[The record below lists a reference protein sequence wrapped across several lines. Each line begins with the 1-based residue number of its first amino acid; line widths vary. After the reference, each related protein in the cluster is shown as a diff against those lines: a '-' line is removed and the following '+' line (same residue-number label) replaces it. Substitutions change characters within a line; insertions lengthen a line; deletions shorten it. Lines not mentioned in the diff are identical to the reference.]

1 MKISGIIGLLADKRI
16 ANKKEG
22 GNMKERNFKILAK
35 VAELFAD
42 TNCEVS
48 SLLLSRYFD
57 FSASTIRNAMS
68 ELESEGF
75 LKKAG
80 KFSGSFPTSK
90 AFIYLLGKEKEREF
104 SDGVEN
110 KINLAFKKANFVDIL
125 EKAAILLSEL
135 TGCQSFIR
143 GPSFLEQNIKEAK
156 IEVIRN
162 DYGVLSLLFDTGFV
176 KAQCL
181 HFEKLSEKVKEINKR
196 IARSSLM
203 EIIKLLELKN
213 FQLRS
218 EFFVG
223 NLTFK
228 NNIKP
233 LINLILADADKDVS
247 TPTIIFDES
256 FSEEFKGNS
265 LIFLNFS
272 IGNHKG
278 VLGIF
283 GPSGMNYNRN
293 ISLMLKIRN
302 MLEKKIKKL
311 QEEME
316 K

>member
-1 MKISGIIGLLADKRI
+1 MNLLADKKI
-16 ANKKEG
+16 ANKKGSE
-22 GNMKERNFKILAK
+22 NMKERNLKILSK
-35 VAELFAD
+35 IVELFAD
-42 TNCEVS
+42 SNCGIS

-90 AFIYLLGKEKEREF
+90 AFIYLLEKEKEYKFPDRSE
-104 SDGVEN
+104 VED
-110 KINLAFKKANFVDIL
+110 KINLTFEKANFINIL
-125 EKAAILLSEL
+125 EKTSILLSEM
-135 TGCQSFIR
+135 TGCQSLIR

-156 IEVIRN
+156 IEVIKN

-181 HFEKLSEKVKEINKR
+181 HLEKLSKKVKEINKK
-196 IARSSLM
+196 IAKSSFI
-203 EIIKLLELKN
+203 EIVRLLELKI

-247 TPTIIFDES
+247 TPTIIFDENLG
-256 FSEEFKGNS
+256 EEFKGNS
-265 LIFLNFS
+265 LVFLNFS

-283 GPSGMNYNRN
+283 GPFGMNYSRN
-293 ISLMLKIRN
+293 ISLMLKVRN
-302 MLEKKIKKL
+302 ALEKRIKKL

>member
-1 MKISGIIGLLADKRI
+1 MNLLADKKI
-16 ANKKEG
+16 ANKKGSE
-22 GNMKERNFKILAK
+22 NMKERNLKILSK
-35 VAELFAD
+35 IVELFAD
-42 TNCEVS
+42 SNREIS

-90 AFIYLLGKEKEREF
+90 AFIYLLKEKEYKFLDRSE
-104 SDGVEN
+104 VED
-110 KINLAFKKANFVDIL
+110 KINLTFEKANFINIL
-125 EKAAILLSEL
+125 EKTSILLSEL
-135 TGCQSFIR
+135 TGCQSFAR

-156 IEVIRN
+156 IEVIKN
-162 DYGVLSLLFDTGFV
+162 DYGVLLLLFDTGFV

-181 HFEKLSEKVKEINKR
+181 HLEKLSEKVKEINKK
-196 IARSSLM
+196 IVKSSFM
-203 EIIKLLELKN
+203 EIVRLLELKI

-228 NNIKP
+228 NNIRP

-283 GPSGMNYNRN
+283 GPSGMNYSRN
-293 ISLMLKIRN
+293 ISLMLKVRN
-302 MLEKKIKKL
+302 ALEKRIKKL